1 MEKQLRDNLN
11 RIRREKNLSQKE
23 MAEKLGMSRVAYANI
38 ETGKTRLI
46 NRKVERFVELNDV
59 SPAEMVLGYK
69 INEDDVHTLQQAQ
82 ADYGRRRQEI
92 VDAYEKRIEALNK
105 EIDNLKKQVEDLRDS
120 IDTKKEIIDML
131 RKRISPENP

>member
-11 RIRREKNLSQKE
+11 RIRREMNLTQKE

-46 NRKVERFVELNDV
+46 SDKVERFVERNDV

-69 INEDDVHTLQQAQ
+69 ISEDDVHTLQQAQ

-92 VDAYEKRIEALNK
+92 VDAYEERISALNA
-105 EIDNLKKQVEDLRDS
+105 EIDSLKQQVADLRDS
-120 IDTKKEIIDML
+120 IDTKNDIINLL
-131 RKRISPENP
+131 RRQIEGR